1 MNVSVGP
8 RTSTATWA
16 GLIIA
21 LFGILI
27 VRRAVEHFYPEL
39 NFTATLW
46 KETLIWS
53 CAIALLLV
61 IQRGEH
67 SSLRSI
73 HIGTASIRSSILWAM
88 LLAVLLGLVGGVVA
102 TLTHF
107 HGGPMA
113 AAFAKL
119 PLWLVIMV
127 AIRAGVVEEFFY
139 RGYAIE
145 RLQQVGL
152 NRFWAAIIPLLIFG
166 FAHGTNGWA
175 NIILALALGATL
187 TIFYLWRRDLV
198 ANMIGHFLI
207 DFASVVLPRFFSHS

>member
-1 MNVSVGP
+1 MNVSIGS
-8 RTSTATWA
+8 RTSAATWS

-27 VRRAVEHFYPEL
+27 VRTAVHHFYPE
-39 NFTATLW
+39 FSFATTLW
-46 KETLIWS
+46 NEALIWS

-67 SSLRSI
+67 LSLRSI
-73 HIGTASIRSSILWAM
+73 HLGTASIRSSILWAM
-88 LLAVLLGLVGGVVA
+88 PLAVLLGLAGGVVA

-107 HGGPMA
+107 HGGRMGA
-113 AAFAKL
+113 ALANL
-119 PLWLVIMV
+119 PLWLVTMV
-127 AIRAGVVEEFFY
+127 VIRAGVVEEFFY

-175 NIILALALGATL
+175 NIILALALGAIL

-207 DFASVVLPRFFSHS
+207 DFASVVLPRLFSH

>member
-1 MNVSVGP
+1 MNVSTGSQ
-8 RTSTATWA
+8 TSAATWV

-27 VRRAVEHFYPEL
+27 VRIAVHHFYPEFS
-39 NFTATLW
+39 FTATLLN
-46 KETLIWS
+46 EALVWS

-67 SSLRSI
+67 LSLRSI
-73 HIGTASIRSSILWAM
+73 HIGTASIGSSIIWAM

-102 TLTHF
+102 ALTHF
-107 HGGPMA
+107 HGGRMGE
-113 AAFAKL
+113 AFAKL

-127 AIRAGVVEEFFY
+127 VIRAGVVEECFY

-145 RLQQVGL
+145 RLQQLGL

-166 FAHGTNGWA
+166 FGHGTNGWA
-175 NIILALALGATL
+175 NVILALALGAIL

-207 DFASVVLPRFFSHS
+207 DFASVVLPRFF

>member
-1 MNVSVGP
+1 MKSSVRS
-8 RTSTATWA
+8 RTSAATWA

-27 VRRAVEHFYPEL
+27 VRSAVDHFYPEPGL
-39 NFTATLW
+39 TATLW
-46 KETLIWS
+46 KEALIWLY
-53 CAIALLLV
+53 AIALLLL
-61 IQRGEH
+61 IQRGENL
-67 SSLRSI
+67 SLRSI

-88 LLAVLLGLVGGVVA
+88 LLAVLLGVAGGVVVA
-102 TLTHF
+102 LTHF
-107 HGGPMA
+107 HGGRMGA
-113 AAFAKL
+113 ALAKL

-127 AIRAGVVEEFFY
+127 VIRAGVVEEFFY

-145 RLQQVGL
+145 RFRQLGL

-175 NIILALALGATL
+175 NIILALALGAVL

-207 DFASVVLPRFFSHS
+207 DFASVVLPRFFSHP